1 MEFPMRRSQLAL
13 LIPALLVLAACGTAP
28 EPRTA
33 PAPAVPVVSTAK
45 LAEAALAPASASI
58 VSGRLALVPDA
69 RGVHITGTIGGLQ
82 PMQTAAFHVHER
94 GDCSAVDAS
103 SAGPHFN
110 PANQPHGRN
119 GAGAHHAGDM
129 DNLRADAQGRVSVD
143 VRLPGVTLGGG
154 AATDIIGRA
163 LVVHANADDYRSQPA
178 GNAGARIACGVIRV
192 PR

>member
-1 MEFPMRRSQLAL
+1 MRRSHLAL
-13 LIPALLVLAACGTAP
+13 LIPSLLVLAACSSAP
-28 EPRTA
+28 KQRSA
-33 PAPAVPVVSTAK
+33 PVPAVPVVSTAK
-45 LAEAALAPASASI
+45 LAEANLAPASASI
-58 VSGRLALVPDA
+58 VSGRLVLVPDA
-69 RGVHITGTIGGLQ
+69 QGVHITGTIGGLQ
-82 PMQTAAFHVHER
+82 PLQTAAFHVHER

-119 GAGAHHAGDM
+119 SAGAHHAGDM

-143 VRLPGVTLGGG
+143 VRLPAVTLGGG
-154 AATDIIGRA
+154 AAADIVGRA

-192 PR
+192 TR